1 MNTAI
6 IRIRDP
12 RVNITYVYESKSYWD
27 KERKISRAKRKLIG
41 KIDPETGNIV
51 PTSGRGRKK
60 TQDHT
65 GIESEVTLP
74 SVTNDQYNDLLDEEK
89 KLRELV
95 ISLQIQLSDMTE
107 KMNQVRDFLNS
118 ACRVLNS

>member
-6 IRIRDP
+6 IRIKDP